1 MAELGLR
8 YNFSFAQTGASAR
21 YSQGVTNLVQYA
33 RGSFINDGKS
43 KYRRADNRPHV
54 GKGGIIIK
62 PFLDYNANGK
72 RDPGENGVP
81 GLNLRS
87 NGGRVD
93 KSENDTTIA
102 IIGLEP
108 YTTCFIELDPNSFY
122 NIAWR
127 LPYESLS
134 VKVDPNIM
142 KNIDI
147 PVNVVG
153 EADGFVKVDRD
164 GEIKGLSRIIVK
176 YFNEKNRHIA
186 SVLTESD
193 GYFSYFGLSPGK
205 YYVMVD
211 TAQLTKL
218 GMFGEPDSIGFAIRK
233 SLDGDIVS
241 DLNFTLYMRPI
252 DTTMVDTTAR
262 KPEPVTRIDST
273 YIIIHEVTEELI
285 TIYEDSWAI
294 QLGAFTQRPN
304 ADRMRATLQ
313 RLLGKNVEIVVEGSF
328 YKVRILDLKD
338 REEVDRNLETLN
350 RLGFNEF
357 WVIMLKAMQQ
367 QLVLKEVRDSVLQV
381 TETIVGAELPVVAP
395 ELTIQIGAFR
405 SKAYAES
412 LVDRLLFSLGKK
424 LIIVPEDG
432 YHKVRITGFDSREEM
447 EKIIP
452 SLGLLGLDDIWILP
466 VEEMKVDTVQFEP
479 EPLIPA
485 DIKDV
490 HVETVK
496 PDTTRLEKDLKIM
509 EPHFALQVAV
519 YPKRTQAI
527 RAKRK
532 IENKLDLP
540 VEIVQQWDYYRV
552 IVTGFYT
559 PEETYR
565 YYPELAGLG
574 FDSIMLIDN
583 SEK

>member
-1 MAELGLR
+1 
-8 YNFSFAQTGASAR
+8 
-21 YSQGVTNLVQYA
+21 
-33 RGSFINDGKS
+33 
-43 KYRRADNRPHV
+43 
-54 GKGGIIIK
+54 
-62 PFLDYNANGK
+62 
-72 RDPGENGVP
+72 
-81 GLNLRS
+81 
-87 NGGRVD
+87 
-93 KSENDTTIA
+93 
-102 IIGLEP
+102 
-108 YTTCFIELDPNSFY
+108 
-122 NIAWR
+122 
-127 LPYESLS
+127 
-134 VKVDPNIM
+134 
-142 KNIDI
+142 
-147 PVNVVG
+147 
-153 EADGFVKVDRD
+153 
-164 GEIKGLSRIIVK
+164 
-176 YFNEKNRHIA
+176 
-186 SVLTESD
+186 
-193 GYFSYFGLSPGK
+193 
-205 YYVMVD
+205 
-211 TAQLTKL
+211 
-218 GMFGEPDSIGFAIRK
+218 
-233 SLDGDIVS
+233 
-241 DLNFTLYMRPI
+241 
-252 DTTMVDTTAR
+252 
-262 KPEPVTRIDST
+262 
-273 YIIIHEVTEELI
+273 
-285 TIYEDSWAI
+285 
-294 QLGAFTQRPN
+294 
-304 ADRMRATLQ
+304 
-313 RLLGKNVEIVVEGSF
+313 
-328 YKVRILDLKD
+328 
-338 REEVDRNLETLN
+338 
-350 RLGFNEF
+350 
-357 WVIMLKAMQQ
+357 MQQ